1 MDPLILK
8 NNYLMMNHF
17 IFLNFKKI
25 FSILDW
31 KDKKKFFFLSLL
43 ILLISIFEVMSIGMV
58 FPLVSFLIDE
68 NNISKFKNLFQLNN
82 FNNEEII
89 RLTILFIS
97 AIFIAKFIL
106 TILFQIRQNRI
117 IFQLMHNL
125 LKKIYTKYLNQP
137 YSFFLNKNTS
147 HLISNLSTQVPDVI
161 YNFIMPMMLL
171 FSEILILAFI
181 VILLVIVDYKTIL
194 IASIVGFI
202 SFLFLRMVNNQI
214 KFLGTAR
221 VFNEKKKMQNIQQS
235 LLAIKET
242 ILFDRQNY
250 FVNKFNKFS
259 SATTIILSKY
269 FSFLE
274 LPKILLELIGFI
286 FLIVLIFFFYYLG
299 YNGREILPLIVIFSL
314 AAYKILPS
322 ANRIINSIQRMRF
335 TTGAIDSVYYEIR
348 NSKNTIVD
356 IKNDSPKPLQFNN
369 FINIK
374 NIFFKYQGSSRF
386 ILKNFNLKINKGEI
400 LGIYGKSGSGKTTL
414 INILLGLLEPSKG
427 MVLIDS
433 IDIKKNI
440 KSWQKNIGYV
450 PQIIHLLNSSIKE
463 NINLGFFD
471 KNNITIKASLQL
483 SQLDSFVKNLKNKEK
498 TSIGEDGVKISG
510 GQRQRLGIARAI
522 YRNPEVLILDEPTS
536 SLDNETEED
545 FIKTIFSM
553 KRKKTI
559 IIVSHKDS
567 VLKKCDRIIKL

>member
-1 MDPLILK
+1 
-8 NNYLMMNHF
+8 MMNHF
-17 IFLNFKKI
+17 IFFNFKKI

-68 NNISKFKNLFQLNN
+68 NNISKFKNLFQLYN

-106 TILFQIRQNRI
+106 TIFFQIRQNRI
-117 IFQLMHNL
+117 IFQLMHSL

-250 FVNKFNKFS
+250 FINKFNKFS

-427 MVLIDS
+427 IVLIDS

-483 SQLDSFVKNLKNKEK
+483 SQLDNFVKNLKNKEK

>member
-1 MDPLILK
+1 
-8 NNYLMMNHF
+8 MNHF
-17 IFLNFKKI
+17 ILSNFKKI

-43 ILLISIFEVMSIGMV
+43 IFLISIFEVMSIGMV

-68 NNISKFKNLFQLNN
+68 NNISKFKNLFQLYN

-106 TILFQIRQNRI
+106 TIFFQIRQNRI
-117 IFQLMHNL
+117 IFQLMHSL

-250 FVNKFNKFS
+250 FINKFNKFS
-259 SATTIILSKY
+259 SVTTIILSKY

-356 IKNDSPKPLQFNN
+356 IKNGSPKPLQFSN

-427 MVLIDS
+427 KVLIDS

-483 SQLDSFVKNLKNKEK
+483 SQLDNFVKNLKNKEK

-536 SLDNETEED
+536 SLDNETEEE
-545 FIKTIFSM
+545 FIKTILTM

>member
-1 MDPLILK
+1 
-8 NNYLMMNHF
+8 MMNHF
-17 IFLNFKKI
+17 IFFNFKKI

-68 NNISKFKNLFQLNN
+68 NNISKFKNLFQLYN

-89 RLTILFIS
+89 RLTILFVS

-106 TILFQIRQNRI
+106 TIFFQIRQNRI

-250 FVNKFNKFS
+250 FINKFNKFS

-274 LPKILLELIGFI
+274 LPKILLELIGFV

-427 MVLIDS
+427 IVLIDS
-433 IDIKKNI
+433 IDIKKNV

-483 SQLDSFVKNLKNKEK
+483 SQLDNFVKNLKNKEK

>member
-1 MDPLILK
+1 LDPLILK

-106 TILFQIRQNRI
+106 TIFFQIRQNRI
-117 IFQLMHNL
+117 IFQLMHSL

-161 YNFIMPMMLL
+161 YNFIMPMILL

-250 FVNKFNKFS
+250 FINKFNKFS

-427 MVLIDS
+427 IVLIDS

-483 SQLDSFVKNLKNKEK
+483 SQLDNFVKNLKNKEK
-498 TSIGEDGVKISG
+498 TNIGEDGVKISG

>member
-17 IFLNFKKI
+17 IFFNFKKI

-68 NNISKFKNLFQLNN
+68 NNISKFKNLFQLYN

-106 TILFQIRQNRI
+106 TIFFQIRQNRI
-117 IFQLMHNL
+117 IFQLMHSL

-250 FVNKFNKFS
+250 FINKFNKFS

-427 MVLIDS
+427 IVLIDS

-483 SQLDSFVKNLKNKEK
+483 SQLDNFVKNLKNKEK

>member
-68 NNISKFKNLFQLNN
+68 NNISKFKNLFQLYN

-106 TILFQIRQNRI
+106 TIFFQIRQNRI
-117 IFQLMHNL
+117 IFQLMHSL

-235 LLAIKET
+235 LLGIKET

-250 FVNKFNKFS
+250 FINKFNKFS

-427 MVLIDS
+427 IVLIDS

-483 SQLDSFVKNLKNKEK
+483 SQLDNFVKNLKNKEK

-522 YRNPEVLILDEPTS
+522 YRNPQVLILDEPTS

>member
-1 MDPLILK
+1 
-8 NNYLMMNHF
+8 MMNHF

-106 TILFQIRQNRI
+106 TIFFQIRQNRI
-117 IFQLMHNL
+117 IFQLMHSL

-181 VILLVIVDYKTIL
+181 VILLVVVDYKTIL

-250 FVNKFNKFS
+250 FINKFNKFS

-427 MVLIDS
+427 IVLIDS

-483 SQLDSFVKNLKNKEK
+483 SQLDNFVKNLKNKEK

>member
-1 MDPLILK
+1 
-8 NNYLMMNHF
+8 MMNHF

-106 TILFQIRQNRI
+106 TIFFQIRQNRI
-117 IFQLMHNL
+117 IFQLMHSL

-250 FVNKFNKFS
+250 FINKFNKFS

-427 MVLIDS
+427 IVLIDS

-483 SQLDSFVKNLKNKEK
+483 SQLDNFVKNLKNKEK

>member
-1 MDPLILK
+1 
-8 NNYLMMNHF
+8 MMNHF

-106 TILFQIRQNRI
+106 TIFFQIRQNRI
-117 IFQLMHNL
+117 IFQLMHSL

-250 FVNKFNKFS
+250 FINKFNKFS

-427 MVLIDS
+427 IVLIDS

-483 SQLDSFVKNLKNKEK
+483 SQLDNFVKNLKNKEK

-553 KRKKTI
+553 KKKKTI

>member
-17 IFLNFKKI
+17 IFFNFKKI

-68 NNISKFKNLFQLNN
+68 NNISKFKNLFQLYN

-106 TILFQIRQNRI
+106 TIFFQIRQNRI
-117 IFQLMHNL
+117 IFQLMHSL

-171 FSEILILAFI
+171 FSEILILVFI

-202 SFLFLRMVNNQI
+202 SFLFLSMVNNQI

-235 LLAIKET
+235 LLGIKET

-250 FVNKFNKFS
+250 FINKFNKFS

-369 FINIK
+369 FINFK

-427 MVLIDS
+427 IVLIDS

-483 SQLDSFVKNLKNKEK
+483 SQLDNFVKNLKNKEK

-522 YRNPEVLILDEPTS
+522 YRNPQVLILDEPTS

>member
-1 MDPLILK
+1 
-8 NNYLMMNHF
+8 MMNHF

-106 TILFQIRQNRI
+106 TIFFQIRQNRI
-117 IFQLMHNL
+117 IFQLMHSL

-250 FVNKFNKFS
+250 FINKFNKFS

-427 MVLIDS
+427 IVLIDS

-483 SQLDSFVKNLKNKEK
+483 SQLDNFVKNLKNKEK

-536 SLDNETEED
+536 SLDNETEKD

>member
-1 MDPLILK
+1 
-8 NNYLMMNHF
+8 MNHF
-17 IFLNFKKI
+17 ILLNFKKI

-31 KDKKKFFFLSLL
+31 KDKKKFLFLSLL

-58 FPLVSFLIDE
+58 FPLVSFLVDE

-89 RLTILFIS
+89 RLTILFVS

-106 TILFQIRQNRI
+106 TIFFQIRQNRI
-117 IFQLMHNL
+117 IFQLMHSL

-250 FVNKFNKFS
+250 FINKFNKFS

-286 FLIVLIFFFYYLG
+286 FLILLIFFFYYLG

-427 MVLIDS
+427 IVLIDS

-483 SQLDSFVKNLKNKEK
+483 SQLDNFVKNLKNKEK

>member
-17 IFLNFKKI
+17 IFFNFKKI

-68 NNISKFKNLFQLNN
+68 NNISKFKNLFQLYN

-106 TILFQIRQNRI
+106 TIFFQIRQNRI
-117 IFQLMHNL
+117 IFQLMHSL

-171 FSEILILAFI
+171 FSEILILVFI

-235 LLAIKET
+235 LLGIKET

-250 FVNKFNKFS
+250 FINKFNKFS

-369 FINIK
+369 FINFK

-427 MVLIDS
+427 IVLIDS

-483 SQLDSFVKNLKNKEK
+483 SQLDNFVKNLKNKEK

-522 YRNPEVLILDEPTS
+522 YRNPQVLILDEPTS

>member
-1 MDPLILK
+1 
-8 NNYLMMNHF
+8 MMNHF
-17 IFLNFKKI
+17 IFFNFKKI

-68 NNISKFKNLFQLNN
+68 NNISKFKNLFQLYN

-89 RLTILFIS
+89 RLTILFVS

-106 TILFQIRQNRI
+106 TIFFQIRQNRI

-250 FVNKFNKFS
+250 FINKFNKFS

-274 LPKILLELIGFI
+274 LPKILLELIGFV

-427 MVLIDS
+427 IVLIDS

-483 SQLDSFVKNLKNKEK
+483 SQLDNFVKNLKNKEK

-522 YRNPEVLILDEPTS
+522 YRNPQVLILDEPTS

>member
-1 MDPLILK
+1 
-8 NNYLMMNHF
+8 
-17 IFLNFKKI
+17 
-25 FSILDW
+25 
-31 KDKKKFFFLSLL
+31 
-43 ILLISIFEVMSIGMV
+43 
-58 FPLVSFLIDE
+58 
-68 NNISKFKNLFQLNN
+68 
-82 FNNEEII
+82 
-89 RLTILFIS
+89 
-97 AIFIAKFIL
+97 
-106 TILFQIRQNRI
+106 
-117 IFQLMHNL
+117 
-125 LKKIYTKYLNQP
+125 
-137 YSFFLNKNTS
+137 
-147 HLISNLSTQVPDVI
+147 
-161 YNFIMPMMLL
+161 
-171 FSEILILAFI
+171 
-181 VILLVIVDYKTIL
+181 
-194 IASIVGFI
+194 
-202 SFLFLRMVNNQI
+202 
-214 KFLGTAR
+214 
-221 VFNEKKKMQNIQQS
+221 MQNIQQS

-250 FVNKFNKFS
+250 FINKFNKFS
-259 SATTIILSKY
+259 SVTTIILSKY

-356 IKNDSPKPLQFNN
+356 IKNGSPKPLQFSN

-427 MVLIDS
+427 KVLIDS

-483 SQLDSFVKNLKNKEK
+483 SQLDNFVKNLKNKEK

-536 SLDNETEED
+536 SLDNETEEE
-545 FIKTIFSM
+545 FIKTILTM

>member
-1 MDPLILK
+1 
-8 NNYLMMNHF
+8 MMNHF

-43 ILLISIFEVMSIGMV
+43 ILLISIFEVISIGMV

-68 NNISKFKNLFQLNN
+68 NNISKFKNLFQLYN

-106 TILFQIRQNRI
+106 TIFFQIRQNRI

-214 KFLGTAR
+214 KSLGAAR

-259 SATTIILSKY
+259 FATTTILSKY

-286 FLIVLIFFFYYLG
+286 FLIMLIFFFYYLG
-299 YNGREILPLIVIFSL
+299 YDGREILPLIVIFSL

-348 NSKNTIVD
+348 NSKNSIVD
-356 IKNDSPKPLQFNN
+356 IKKDNLNPLQFNN

-427 MVLIDS
+427 VVLIDS

-440 KSWQKNIGYV
+440 KGWQKNIGYV

-483 SQLDSFVKNLKNKEK
+483 SQLDNFVKNLKNKEK
-498 TSIGEDGVKISG
+498 TTIGEDGVKISG

-536 SLDNETEED
+536 SLDNETEES

>member
-106 TILFQIRQNRI
+106 TIFFQIRQNRI
-117 IFQLMHNL
+117 IFQLMHSL

-250 FVNKFNKFS
+250 FINKFNKFS

-427 MVLIDS
+427 IVLIDS

-483 SQLDSFVKNLKNKEK
+483 SQLDNFVKNLKNKEK

-536 SLDNETEED
+536 SLDNETEKD

>member
-1 MDPLILK
+1 
-8 NNYLMMNHF
+8 MMNHF
-17 IFLNFKKI
+17 ILLNFKKI

-31 KDKKKFFFLSLL
+31 KEKKKFFLLSLL
-43 ILLISIFEVMSIGMV
+43 ILLISTFEVMSIGMV

-68 NNISKFKNLFQLNN
+68 NNISKFKNLFELYN

-106 TILFQIRQNRI
+106 TIFFQIRQNRI

-125 LKKIYTKYLNQP
+125 LKTIYTKYLNQP

-194 IASIVGFI
+194 TASIVGFI
-202 SFLFLRMVNNQI
+202 SFLFLRKVNNQI
-214 KFLGTAR
+214 KSLGAAR

-259 SATTIILSKY
+259 YATTIILSKY

-286 FLIVLIFFFYYLG
+286 FLIMLIFFFYYLG
-299 YNGREILPLIVIFSL
+299 YDGREILPLIVIFSL

-356 IKNDSPKPLQFNN
+356 IKNDNLKPLQFNN

-374 NIFFKYQGSSRF
+374 NVFFKYRGSSRF

-427 MVLIDS
+427 IVLIDS
-433 IDIKKNI
+433 IDVKKNI

-483 SQLDSFVKNLKNKEK
+483 SQLDNFVKNLKNKEK
-498 TSIGEDGVKISG
+498 TTIGEDGVKISG

-522 YRNPEVLILDEPTS
+522 YRNPQVLILDEPTS
-536 SLDNETEED
+536 SLDNETEES

>member
-1 MDPLILK
+1 MDRLILK

-17 IFLNFKKI
+17 ILLNFKKI

-68 NNISKFKNLFQLNN
+68 NNISKFKNLFQLYN

-89 RLTILFIS
+89 RLTILFVS

-106 TILFQIRQNRI
+106 TIFFQIRQNRI

-181 VILLVIVDYKTIL
+181 IILLVIVDYKTIL

-214 KFLGTAR
+214 KFLGAAR

-259 SATTIILSKY
+259 SATTTILSKY

-348 NSKNTIVD
+348 NSKNSIVD
-356 IKNDSPKPLQFNN
+356 IKKDNLKSLQFNN

-374 NIFFKYQGSSRF
+374 NIFFKYKSSSKF

-483 SQLDSFVKNLKNKEK
+483 SQLDNFVKNLKNKEK

>member
-1 MDPLILK
+1 
-8 NNYLMMNHF
+8 MMNHF
-17 IFLNFKKI
+17 ILLNFKKI

-31 KDKKKFFFLSLL
+31 KDKKKFLFLSLL

-58 FPLVSFLIDE
+58 FPLVSFLVDE

-89 RLTILFIS
+89 RLTILFVS

-106 TILFQIRQNRI
+106 TIFFQIRQNRI
-117 IFQLMHNL
+117 IFQLMHSL

-250 FVNKFNKFS
+250 FINKFNKFS

-286 FLIVLIFFFYYLG
+286 FLILLIFFFYYLG

-427 MVLIDS
+427 IVLIDS

-483 SQLDSFVKNLKNKEK
+483 SQLDNFVKNLKNKEK

>member
-1 MDPLILK
+1 
-8 NNYLMMNHF
+8 MMNHF
-17 IFLNFKKI
+17 ILLNFKKI

-106 TILFQIRQNRI
+106 TIFFQIRQNRI
-117 IFQLMHNL
+117 IFQLMHSL

-181 VILLVIVDYKTIL
+181 VILLVVVDYKTIL

-250 FVNKFNKFS
+250 FINKFNKFS

-427 MVLIDS
+427 IVLIDS

-483 SQLDSFVKNLKNKEK
+483 SQLDNFVKNLKNKEK

>member
-1 MDPLILK
+1 
-8 NNYLMMNHF
+8 MMNHF

-567 VLKKCDRIIKL
+567 VLKKCDKIIKL

>member
-1 MDPLILK
+1 
-8 NNYLMMNHF
+8 MMNHF
-17 IFLNFKKI
+17 ILLNFKKI

-31 KDKKKFFFLSLL
+31 KEKKKFFFLSIL

-68 NNISKFKNLFQLNN
+68 NNISKFKNLFELYN

-106 TILFQIRQNRI
+106 TIFFQIRQNRI
-117 IFQLMHNL
+117 IFQLMHSL
-125 LKKIYTKYLNQP
+125 LKKIYTKYLYQP

-161 YNFIMPMMLL
+161 YNFVMPMMLL

-202 SFLFLRMVNNQI
+202 SFLFLRMVSNQI
-214 KFLGTAR
+214 KSLGATR
-221 VFNEKKKMQNIQQS
+221 VFNEKKKIENIQQS

-259 SATTIILSKY
+259 FATTTILSKY

-286 FLIVLIFFFYYLG
+286 FLIMLIFFFYYLG
-299 YNGREILPLIVIFSL
+299 YDGREILPLIVIFSL

-348 NSKNTIVD
+348 NSKNSIVYNK
-356 IKNDSPKPLQFNN
+356 KNNLKPLQFNN

-427 MVLIDS
+427 VVLIDN
-433 IDIKKNI
+433 IDIKKNT
-440 KSWQKNIGYV
+440 KGWQKNIGYV

-483 SQLDSFVKNLKNKEK
+483 SQLDNFVKNLKNKEK
-498 TSIGEDGVKISG
+498 TTIGEDGVKISG

-536 SLDNETEED
+536 SLDNETEQS
-545 FIKTIFSM
+545 FIKTIISM

>member
-202 SFLFLRMVNNQI
+202 SFLFLRMVNNKI
-214 KFLGTAR
+214 KFLGEAR
-221 VFNEKKKMQNIQQS
+221 VFNEKKKIVKHF
-235 LLAIKET
+235 LA
-242 ILFDRQNY
+242 
-250 FVNKFNKFS
+250 
-259 SATTIILSKY
+259 
-269 FSFLE
+269 
-274 LPKILLELIGFI
+274 
-286 FLIVLIFFFYYLG
+286 
-299 YNGREILPLIVIFSL
+299 
-314 AAYKILPS
+314 
-322 ANRIINSIQRMRF
+322 
-335 TTGAIDSVYYEIR
+335 
-348 NSKNTIVD
+348 
-356 IKNDSPKPLQFNN
+356 
-369 FINIK
+369 
-374 NIFFKYQGSSRF
+374 
-386 ILKNFNLKINKGEI
+386 
-400 LGIYGKSGSGKTTL
+400 
-414 INILLGLLEPSKG
+414 
-427 MVLIDS
+427 
-433 IDIKKNI
+433 
-440 KSWQKNIGYV
+440 
-450 PQIIHLLNSSIKE
+450 
-463 NINLGFFD
+463 
-471 KNNITIKASLQL
+471 
-483 SQLDSFVKNLKNKEK
+483 
-498 TSIGEDGVKISG
+498 
-510 GQRQRLGIARAI
+510 
-522 YRNPEVLILDEPTS
+522 
-536 SLDNETEED
+536 
-545 FIKTIFSM
+545 
-553 KRKKTI
+553 
-559 IIVSHKDS
+559 
-567 VLKKCDRIIKL
+567 